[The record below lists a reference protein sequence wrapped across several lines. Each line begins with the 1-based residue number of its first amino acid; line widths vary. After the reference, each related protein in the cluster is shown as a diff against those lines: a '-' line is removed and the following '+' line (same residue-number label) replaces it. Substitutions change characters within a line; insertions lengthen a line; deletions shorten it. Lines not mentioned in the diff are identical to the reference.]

1 MKKKRNILIWFLS
14 VFMAISAI
22 AFFPSFASVL
32 MVLFFVVAVPIPALQ
47 DFLYSRG
54 IKGWIKTSLLV
65 VLFVASMLIAPTK
78 QDTTASNTENPIENK
93 DTVSEELKD
102 EDRNPDEILIN
113 SSLDTSDYLKMDADI
128 LFEYGNYMRGEK
140 VVTVITV
147 YQVGSDIKAKTNN
160 NDGYFFSISCEFDN
174 KDDLNGITSDLILTV
189 AGTIEGK
196 DPLVDTLSFL
206 ETPTVTLKG
215 CSIIGHG
222 EIAQELSDRKSEQE
236 EIGKAAKDAYEE
248 AIEENKQ
255 LERDEYINQCETV
268 KYSDVE
274 RNPDNYDGRKV
285 KISGKVVQ
293 VSEGWFDSV
302 TMRIDCSGNM
312 WYVTYSR
319 EEGESRILE
328 GDSITCYGECDGVT
342 SYTTILGSQVTIPSL
357 KMEYYD

>member
-1 MKKKRNILIWFLS
+1 MKKLWKVFCWILAI
-14 VFMAISAI
+14 FMTVSAT
-22 AFFPSFASVL
+22 AFFPSLSSFLMILFAL
-32 MVLFFVVAVPIPALQ
+32 VVAPISGLQ
-47 DFLYSRG
+47 NFWYNHG
-54 IKGWIKTSLLV
+54 IKGLLK
-65 VLFVASMLIAPTK
+65 VLFLIALFISCVTFAPSS
-78 QDTTASNTENPIENK
+78 QDVEIVEQETVTQDQNNTSGNKNSGEEHLEGIPI
-93 DTVSEELKD
+93 D
-102 EDRNPDEILIN
+102 
-113 SSLDTSDYLKMDADI
+113 SSLDISDYLKMDADI

-140 VVTVITV
+140 VVTVITA

-160 NDGYFFSISCEFDN
+160 NDGYFYSILCEFDN
-174 KDDLNGITSDLILTV
+174 KDNLNGVTSDLVLTV

-215 CSIIGHG
+215 CSIIGYG
-222 EIAQELSDRKSEQE
+222 EIAQELSDGKSEQE
-236 EIGKAAKDAYEE
+236 EIGKAAKGAYE
-248 AIEENKQ
+248 AVIEEDKQ
-255 LERDEYINQCETV
+255 LEKDEYINQCETV

-274 RNPDNYDGRKV
+274 RNPDNYDGKKV

-342 SYTTILGSQVTIPSL
+342 SYTTILGAQVTIPSL